1 MNKSIAIMLC
11 KRIFVV
17 MARKQLTPAR
27 RQPRLRLDQVLM
39 MCKRSVSLLL
49 CLSGL
54 LGVGCMNISDQKF
67 KDNEY
72 DQGDKPAACFARM
85 ISAALSLALACSEPD
100 I

>member
-1 MNKSIAIMLC
+1 MLC

-17 MARKQLTPAR
+17 MAQKQLTPAR

-54 LGVGCMNISDQKF
+54 LGVGCMNISDQDSKITNAV
-67 KDNEY
+67 KGTNLR
-72 DQGDKPAACFARM
+72 PALHA
-85 ISAALSLALACSEPD
+85 
-100 I
+100 